1 MAMRRRMRRCALALA
16 FTTVVGTAAA
26 AAQAPIPPRPEL
38 YKFVTI
44 QAAPGKLPEL
54 LGLYRQRW
62 PVMTKNGDETPIL
75 VRHSQGDRWDL
86 LVIYPIGSFTAFY
99 SAERMARREAA
110 GTASGVTNRRFQ
122 EQLYELIAW
131 HEDVFVWG
139 PPLAELRAYVAGTT
153 VAHLEM
159 MQARAGQ
166 HEALTRQRHMESD
179 FNVNRG
185 RPRMLV
191 FTHQEGAAWDVI
203 TLDAWQDW
211 RQYGEAQMVSPDV
224 SEAAAKKAGFA
235 NADAVGVAMRSLINT
250 HHDTLGTFVTIAPR

>member
-1 MAMRRRMRRCALALA
+1 MTTLRLLALAL
-16 FTTVVGTAAA
+16 VVSALPASG
-26 AAQAPIPPRPEL
+26 AAQTAIPPRPEL

-44 QAAPGKLPEL
+44 QAAPGKLPDL
-54 LGLYRQRW
+54 LALYRQRW
-62 PVMTKNGDETPIL
+62 PVMTANGDETPIV

-86 LVIYPIGSFTAFY
+86 LVIYPIGSFTSFY
-99 SAERMARREAA
+99 SPERMARREAA
-110 GTASGVTNRRFQ
+110 GQASGLPNARFQ
-122 EQLYELIAW
+122 ERLYELIAW

-139 PPLAELRAYVAGTT
+139 PPLAELRAYVAGAT

-203 TLDAWQDW
+203 TLDAWKDW
-211 RQYGEAQMVSPDV
+211 RQYGEAQMVPADV

-235 NADAVGVAMRSLINT
+235 SADAVGVAMRSFINT
-250 HHDTLGTFVTIAPR
+250 HHDTLGSFVSLAPVK

>member
-1 MAMRRRMRRCALALA
+1 MTSTRLVLLASCLVLLPVFA
-16 FTTVVGTAAA
+16 S
-26 AAQAPIPPRPEL
+26 AQVDVPPRPEL
-38 YKFVTI
+38 YKFVMI
-44 QAAPGKLPEL
+44 QAAPGKLPDL
-54 LGLYRQRW
+54 LAAYRDRA
-62 PVMTKNGDETPIL
+62 PVMAVNGDEAPIV

-86 LVIYPIGSFTAFY
+86 LVIYPIGSFTTFY
-99 SAERMARREAA
+99 SAERMVRRDAA
-110 GTASGVTNRRFQ
+110 GSASGVTNAAFQ
-122 EQLYELIAW
+122 ERLYQFIAW

-139 PPLAELRAYVAGTT
+139 PALAELRSYVQGKT

-159 MQARAGQ
+159 MQAMAGQ
-166 HEALTRQRHMESD
+166 HDALTRQRHMESA

-203 TLDAWQDW
+203 TLDAWNDW
-211 RQYGEAQMVSPDV
+211 RQYGEAQMVAPDV

-250 HHDTLGTFVTIAPR
+250 HHDTLGSFVSFVQR

>member
-1 MAMRRRMRRCALALA
+1 MTTRRLFALVLGVVAALP
-16 FTTVVGTAAA
+16 VGA
-26 AAQAPIPPRPEL
+26 AAQTPIPPRPEL

-44 QAAPGKLPEL
+44 QAAPGKVSEL
-54 LGLYRQRW
+54 LALYRQRW
-62 PVMTKNGDETPIL
+62 PVMTANGDETPIV

-99 SAERMARREAA
+99 SPQRVQAREAA
-110 GTASGVTNRRFQ
+110 GAASGTPNARFQ

-139 PPLAELRAYVAGTT
+139 PPVAELRSYVSDNT

-166 HEALTRQRHMESD
+166 LEALTRERHMESD

-203 TLDAWQDW
+203 TLDAWKDW
-211 RQYGEAQMVSPDV
+211 RQYGELQMVASDV

-235 NADAVGVAMRSLINT
+235 NADAVGAAMRSLINT
-250 HHDTLGTFVTIAPR
+250 HHDTLGTFVALGTRK

>member
-1 MAMRRRMRRCALALA
+1 MSITRSALAALA
-16 FTTVVGTAAA
+16 ALLLPTHVQ
-26 AAQAPIPPRPEL
+26 AQSPLPSRPEL

-44 QAAPGKLPEL
+44 QAAPGELPEL
-54 LGLYRQRW
+54 IALYRQRL
-62 PVMTKNGDETPIL
+62 PVLATNGDELPIL

-86 LVIYPIGSFTAFY
+86 LVIYPMGRGFAEFY
-99 SAERMARREAA
+99 GPGRAARRDEAA
-110 GTASGVTNRRFQ
+110 KASGVANAAFQ
-122 EQLYELIAW
+122 EQLYAHIAW

-166 HEALTRQRHMESD
+166 HEALTRERYMESD

-191 FTHQEGAAWDVI
+191 FTHEQGAAWDVI
-203 TLDAWQDW
+203 TLDAWKDW
-211 RQYGEAQMVSPDV
+211 RQYGEAQMVPAAV
-224 SEAAAKKAGFA
+224 SDAAAKKAGFP
-235 NADAVGVAMRSLINT
+235 NADAVGVAMRRSINT
-250 HHDTLGTFVTIAPR
+250 HHDTLGSFVDLAPPK

>member
-1 MAMRRRMRRCALALA
+1 MLPARLALLLLCLVA
-16 FTTVVGTAAA
+16 LPAATF
-26 AAQAPIPPRPEL
+26 AQADLPARPDL

-54 LGLYRQRW
+54 LAAYRDRA
-62 PVMTKNGDETPIL
+62 PVMARNGDEPPIV

-86 LVIYPIGSFTAFY
+86 LVIYPIGSFTEFY
-99 SAERMARREAA
+99 SRERMATRDAA
-110 GTASGVTNRRFQ
+110 GRASGVTNAEFQ
-122 EQLYELIAW
+122 TRLYQFIAW

-139 PPLAELRAYVAGTT
+139 PPLAELRAYVQGMT

-159 MQARAGQ
+159 MQAMAGR
-166 HEALTRQRHMESD
+166 HEALTRQRYMESA

-203 TLDAWQDW
+203 TLDAWRDW
-211 RQYGEAQMVSPDV
+211 RHYGEAQMVAPEV

-235 NADAVGVAMRSLINT
+235 SADAVGVAMRSAINT
-250 HHDTLGTFVTIAPR
+250 HHDTLGTFISLAPK

>member
-1 MAMRRRMRRCALALA
+1 MTTPRLAALACLCA
-16 FTTVVGTAAA
+16 ALPVMATAQGASSL
-26 AAQAPIPPRPEL
+26 PPRPEL

-54 LGLYRQRW
+54 LAAYRERA
-62 PVMTKNGDETPIL
+62 PVMAANGDELPL
-75 VRHSQGDRWDL
+75 VVRHSQGDRWDL

-99 SAERMARREAA
+99 SPERVAKRDAA
-110 GTASGVTNRRFQ
+110 GKASGVTNAAFQ
-122 EQLYELIAW
+122 ERLYQLIAW

-139 PPLAELRAYVAGTT
+139 PPLAELRAYVQGMT

-159 MQARAGQ
+159 MQAMAGQ
-166 HEALTRQRHMESD
+166 HEALTRERYMESD

-203 TLDAWQDW
+203 TLDAWKDW
-211 RQYGEAQMVSPDV
+211 RQYGEAQMVTADV
-224 SEAAAKKAGFA
+224 SDAAAKKAGFA
-235 NADAVGVAMRSLINT
+235 SADAVGVAMRSLINT
-250 HHDTLGTFVTIAPR
+250 HHDTLGTFISVAPR

>member
-1 MAMRRRMRRCALALA
+1 MRRRTLLRALALA
-16 FTTVVGTAAA
+16 LTTAVGSVGAE
-26 AAQAPIPPRPEL
+26 AQTPVPPRPEL
-38 YKFVTI
+38 YKFVSI
-44 QAAPGKLPEL
+44 QAAPGKLPDL
-54 LGLYRQRW
+54 LALYRQRW
-62 PVMTKNGDETPIL
+62 PVMTANGDETPIF

-86 LVIYPIGSFTAFY
+86 LVIYPVGSFTAFY

-110 GTASGVTNRRFQ
+110 GKASGVTNARFQ

-131 HEDVFVWG
+131 HEDVFAWG

-166 HEALTRQRHMESD
+166 HEALTRQRHRESD
-179 FNVNRG
+179 FNVHRG

-203 TLDAWQDW
+203 TLDAWKDW
-211 RQYGEAQMVSPDV
+211 RQYGEAQMVSADV
-224 SEAAAKKAGFA
+224 SEAAAKKAGFV

-250 HHDTLGTFVTIAPR
+250 HHDTLGTFVSMSPR